1 MPFRADLSQGA
12 PHPVFL
18 LNPQCCPHTS
28 HSSAFS
34 TMTLPPMFVAISGL
48 QALIFAPTELLAKQH
63 YRTLVDLVD
72 SLPLRP
78 HRPRV
83 ALLVG
88 STPKAEK
95 DATKAA
101 IAWGHTTI
109 LISTQAALWVKDWHK
124 LALVVV
130 DEQHK

>member
-1 MPFRADLSQGA
+1 MLFSHQP
-12 PHPVFL
+12 
-18 LNPQCCPHTS
+18 LNGGQHHDTPSCG
-28 HSSAFS
+28 
-34 TMTLPPMFVAISGL
+34 VAISGF

-63 YRTLVDLVD
+63 YRTLLDLVER
-72 SLPLRP
+72 LPLRP

-101 IAWGHTTI
+101 IAQGRTTI

-124 LALVVV
+124 LALVLV